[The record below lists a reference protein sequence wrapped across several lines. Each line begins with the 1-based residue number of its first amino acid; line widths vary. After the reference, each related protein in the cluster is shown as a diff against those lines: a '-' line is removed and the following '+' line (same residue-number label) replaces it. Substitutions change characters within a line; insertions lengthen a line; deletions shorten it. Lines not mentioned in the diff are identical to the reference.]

1 MSQNLQRAF
10 QPAMLGKLELR
21 NRLIKAGTFEGK
33 TPDGVPG
40 DQLLNFHLGIAEG
53 GIGMTTL
60 AYCAT
65 ESDGRLNDQMMFMH
79 EGIRP
84 QLTATLQK
92 LQATGARVSGQM
104 AHCGNFSK
112 NRNLTR
118 LKRPMGPSRQIN
130 MLGLPAGMP
139 FAGAMTHPQIDEMVQ
154 TFYDAGVFMKSVGFD
169 AIELHMG
176 HGYGLSQF
184 ISPRTN
190 KRNDEYGGSLVNR
203 MRLPLRALEAVR
215 KAVGD
220 DFPVVAKISLMDG
233 VRDGLQQNESVES
246 AGMLDE
252 AGIDGVITSGGTSS
266 MNVMKMFRG
275 PSIVHGMIEQEKNI
289 IMKTGLKIMGPKMF
303 RNYPYEELYFM
314 EGAQQVRD
322 RMKNA
327 KLIYIGG
334 CSTMESFE
342 KVMSAGVDFV
352 QLGRPLL
359 ADPAYAN
366 NAKAALDAGKSYRSG
381 CTHCNRCVA
390 LIDSPGGIRCPELH
404 GDESGRMN

>member
-1 MSQNLQRAF
+1 
-10 QPAMLGKLELR
+10 
-21 NRLIKAGTFEGK
+21 
-33 TPDGVPG
+33 
-40 DQLLNFHLGIAEG
+40 
-53 GIGMTTL
+53 
-60 AYCAT
+60 
-65 ESDGRLNDQMMFMH
+65 MH

-84 QLTATLQK
+84 QLTAIIQK

-112 NRNLTR
+112 NKHLTR

-130 MLGLPAGMP
+130 MLGLPSGMP
-139 FAGAMTHPQIDEMVQ
+139 FAGAMTHQQIDEMVQ

-190 KRNDEYGGSLVNR
+190 RRTDEYGGSLVNR

-220 DFPVVAKISLMDG
+220 DFPIIAKISLMDG
-233 VRDGLQQNESVES
+233 VRDGLQQDESVKS
-246 AGMLDE
+246 AGMLDA

-289 IMKTGLKIMGPKMF
+289 FMKTGLKILGPKMF
-303 RNYPYEELYFM
+303 RNYPYHELYFM

-322 RMKNA
+322 LLKNA

-334 CSTMESFE
+334 CSTMASFE

-366 NAKAALDAGKSYRSG
+366 HARSALDAGKSYASG

-390 LIDSPGGIRCPELH
+390 LIDAPGGIRCPELH
-404 GDESGRMN
+404 G

>member
-1 MSQNLQRAF
+1 MSDNLQRAF

-40 DQLLNFHLGIAEG
+40 KQLLDFHMKIAEG

-65 ESDGRLNDQMMFMH
+65 ESDGRLHDQMMFMH

-84 QLTATLQK
+84 QLTDTIHK
-92 LQATGARVSGQM
+92 LRATGARVSGQM

-112 NRNLTR
+112 NTNLTR
-118 LKRPMGPSRQIN
+118 LKRPMGPSKQIN
-130 MLGLPAGMP
+130 MLGLPSGMP
-139 FAGAMTHPQIDEMVQ
+139 FAGAMTHAQIDDMIL

-190 KRNDEYGGSLVNR
+190 RRTDEYGGSLVNR

-220 DFPVVAKISLMDG
+220 DFPIIAKISLMDG
-233 VRDGLQQNESVES
+233 VRDGLQQDESVKS

-289 IMKTGLKIMGPKMF
+289 LMKTGLKILGPKMF

-314 EGAQQVRD
+314 EGAQQVREV
-322 RMKNA
+322 MKNA

-334 CSTMESFE
+334 CSTMDSFE

-359 ADPAYAN
+359 ADPAYTN
-366 NAKAALDAGKSYRSG
+366 HAKAALEAGKSYSSG

-390 LIDSPGGIRCPELH
+390 LIDAPGGIRCPELH
-404 GDESGRMN
+404 G